1 MNDPRRTPPHSVPGD
16 ADAPPVDD
24 GIEQGKRLIRLA
36 DDKGLSLAERIANHF
51 YLLSWKTPI
60 HSRRLKGKYPLKLL
74 AVPEDE
80 IAGDERAGR
89 AIRAGYFLFRG
100 TKQPIDGLDFAR
112 LGVAPAFADYIHSF
126 RWLRDLASVATREQA
141 APIAEAI
148 LRKWLEAHASL
159 PSEPAWRADNAG
171 WRLLFWTAHA
181 PLILSS
187 SDLIYR
193 SLVLT
198 CIARTARHLDRGADK
213 VAVGLPRLIAWGGV
227 VAASM
232 LIPGGAARKL
242 FGEAGLRR
250 SIDGSFHGDGGIISR
265 SPLAQLE
272 GVMLLSMVTAVYD
285 ARREQVPAFLH
296 EGLARTVP
304 ALLGLTHGDGGL
316 GCWQGAGAIDP
327 GQVQAI
333 VRASRVRTRPL
344 RQARDWGYQRIAAGS
359 TVLQI
364 DAAPPPVARLAEASC
379 ASTGAIEV
387 SDGSHRLI
395 VNCGGAA
402 LEGAWIPRGL
412 AQGLRTTAAH
422 STLVLN
428 DCNSTAL
435 LPDGTL
441 GRGVTEVE
449 LNRQELEHG
458 SRVDLSHDGYVKRMG
473 YVHRRLL
480 LMSGDGKE
488 IRGEDMLTPAVR
500 RRKPAQLPV
509 LLRFHL
515 APGVEPTLTADN
527 QGALLRIDLGALWQ
541 FRTGTGV
548 LTIEESL
555 WVDGEGRPH
564 PTRQLV
570 VTGEAL
576 PGGSSIGWLLK
587 RVG

>member
-1 MNDPRRTPPHSVPGD
+1 MSEPRRLSTPAVPRNAGPD
-16 ADAPPVDD
+16 PADD
-24 GIEQGKRLIRLA
+24 GIEPGKRLIRLA
-36 DDKGLSLAERIANHF
+36 DNKGLSLAGRIANHF
-51 YLLSWKTPI
+51 YLLSWKTPL

-74 AVPEDE
+74 AVPDDE
-80 IAGDERAGR
+80 IPGDTRAGQ

-100 TKQPIDGLDFAR
+100 MKQPIDSIDFAK
-112 LGVAPAFADYIHSF
+112 LPTNSAFADYIHSF
-126 RWLRDLASVATREQA
+126 RWLRDLSSAATREQG
-141 APIAEAI
+141 APIAEAVM
-148 LRKWLEAHASL
+148 RKWLDAHAET
-159 PSEPAWRADNAG
+159 PSEPAWRADNAA
-171 WRLLFWTAHA
+171 WRILFWTAHA

-187 SDLIYR
+187 SDLVYR
-193 SLVLT
+193 SLVLN
-198 CIARTARHLDRGADK
+198 CIARTARHLDRIADK
-213 VAVGLPRLIAWGGV
+213 AALGLARLTAWGGI

-232 LIPGGAARKL
+232 LMPGGGPRKL
-242 FGEAGLRR
+242 FGEAGLKRA
-250 SIDGSFHGDGGIISR
+250 IDSTFHQDGGIISR

-272 GVMLLSMVTAVYD
+272 GIMLLSMVRAVYD
-285 ARREQVPAFLH
+285 VRREAVPAFLT

-304 ALLGLTHGDGGL
+304 ALLGLIHGDGGL
-316 GCWQGAGAIDP
+316 GSWQGAAAIAP
-327 GQVQAI
+327 GTVNAVVQ
-333 VRASRVRTRPL
+333 ASRVRTRPL
-344 RQARDWGYQRIAAGS
+344 RQARDWGYQRLAAGNS
-359 TVLQI
+359 VVQI
-364 DAAPPPVARLAEASC
+364 DAAPPPVARLADASC
-379 ASTGAIEV
+379 ASTGAIEI
-387 SDGSHRLI
+387 SDGSQRLI

-402 LEGAWIPRGL
+402 LEGAWIPHEL

-435 LPDGTL
+435 MPDGTL

-449 LNRQELEHG
+449 LNRQELDNG
-458 SRVDLSHDGYVKRMG
+458 SRLDLSHDGYVRRMG

-488 IRGEDMLTPAVR
+488 IRGEDMLTPAAR
-500 RRKPAQLPV
+500 RRKPAKLPV

-548 LTIEESL
+548 LTVEDSL

-570 VTGEAL
+570 VTTEAL
-576 PGGSSIGWLLK
+576 PGGSSIGWLFK